1 MTRFPATSHEMHM
14 QNMEES
20 RRAEIAERGRHNDLL
35 TGLIRCPHPD
45 CNQGYVPN
53 PAQTDGYLDKLCPT
67 CHGTGFVKEK
77 LP

>member
-1 MTRFPATSHEMHM
+1 MTRFPTTSHELNM

-35 TGLIRCPHPD
+35 TGRVKCTGLNCESGKVYNAYHDQYQRCHI
-45 CNQGYVPN
+45 
-53 PAQTDGYLDKLCPT
+53 

-77 LP
+77 LT